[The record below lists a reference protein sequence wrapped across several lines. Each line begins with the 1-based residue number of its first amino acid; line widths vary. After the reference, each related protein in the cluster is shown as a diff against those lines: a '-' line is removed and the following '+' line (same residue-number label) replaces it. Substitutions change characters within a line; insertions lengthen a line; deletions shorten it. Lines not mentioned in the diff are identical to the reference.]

1 MVSANRGAAA
11 PTSQGADRAGVDLVE
26 LDAAVQRV
34 GAAVDRWS
42 ATSPAER
49 AELLTAVIEATM
61 AVAPAWLAA
70 ACEAKGLDANG
81 NEAGEELYSGLGTF
95 VRMARV
101 LRTSLQQIASSGR
114 PRFPGPVRE
123 ARDGRL
129 VVGVMPADVFERI
142 LFPKVTAEVWI
153 EPGVTR
159 AELEANQ
166 ASSYRDPSAHR
177 GLSVVLGAGN
187 VASLGP
193 RDVLSKL
200 FVEGH
205 VAVLKANPVNDYLV
219 PYWERAMAPLLDAGF
234 VAIVTG
240 GAEAGK
246 HLCSHPLVDAIHV
259 TGSDKTYDAIVFGSG
274 EEGARRKADD
284 EPLLDKPVSG
294 ELGSVSPVIVVPGEW
309 SEKDLRFQ
317 AEHVATM
324 LTNKAG
330 FNCLT
335 PRVLIT
341 WSGWTQRQAFL
352 AALEKVLR
360 SLPARDAYYPGA
372 ASRHASFV
380 AAHPD
385 ALELGSGGAR
395 TLPWTLIEGVDP
407 TATDDVC
414 FNVEAFCSLM
424 AETALDA
431 ADEASF
437 VEAAV
442 RFANDVVWGTLS
454 CTVLAHPTSLA
465 DPTLGPGIERAI
477 EDLRFGA
484 IGLNIWHGLVFAL
497 STTTWGAYPGH
508 QRTDIQSG
516 TGVVGNAYMLPSTQ
530 KSVLRGPFRSTPRPS
545 WFATARHGQATM
557 ESLVAFD
564 AAPSA
569 SKLPGLLLR
578 GLRS

>member
-1 MVSANRGAAA
+1 MTTTSRGAAA
-11 PTSQGADRAGVDLVE
+11 PTSQGADRSGFDEGRLDDEVE
-26 LDAAVQRV
+26 RVSAAK
-34 GAAVDRWS
+34 DRWS
-42 ATSPAER
+42 TTSATER
-49 AELLTAVIEATM
+49 AELLTAVIEATV
-61 AVAPAWLAA
+61 AVTPEWLAA
-70 ACEAKGLDANG
+70 ACEAKGLDPKSTA
-81 NEAGEELYSGLGTF
+81 AGEELYSGIGTF

-101 LRTSLQQIASSGR
+101 LRTSLEQIASSGR

-129 VVGVMPADVFERI
+129 VVGVMPADVFDRI
-142 LFPKVTAEVWI
+142 LFPKTTAEVWI

-166 ASSYRDPSAHR
+166 APSYKDPSGHR

-205 VAVLKANPVNDYLV
+205 VVVLKANPVNDYLV
-219 PYWERAMAPLLDAGF
+219 PFWERAMAPLLDAGCL
-234 VAIVTG
+234 AIVTG

-246 HLCSHPLVDAIHV
+246 HLCANPLVDAIHV
-259 TGSDKTYDAIVFGSG
+259 TGSDKTFDAIVFGSG
-274 EEGARRKADD
+274 PEGERRKAAD
-284 EPLLDKPVSG
+284 EPVLDKPVTG

-309 SEKDLRFQ
+309 SEKDLTFQ

-324 LTNKAG
+324 LTNNAG

-385 ALELGSGGAR
+385 ALELGHGGER

-431 ADEASF
+431 ADEVSF

-465 DPTLGPGIERAI
+465 DPTLGPVIEAAI

-484 IGLNIWHGLVFAL
+484 IGCNLWHGLLFAL

-508 QRTDIQSG
+508 LRTDIQSG
-516 TGVVGNAYMLPSTQ
+516 TGVVGNAFMLPSTQ
-530 KSVLRGPFRSTPRPS
+530 KSVLRGPFRSTPRPA
-545 WFATARHGQATM
+545 WFVTARHGRETM

-564 AAPSA
+564 AAPSVA
-569 SKLPGLLLR
+569 KLPGLVLR
-578 GLRS
+578 GLRN